1 MPTNAPHRPFRKRPK
16 ATNRNGRVMLAAA
29 TGARPG
35 SCAYRRR
42 RRFPPA
48 SRRTTIPPAHAS
60 GLRRA
65 HRRPGHRRRRHRAHR
80 ERPPRHRP
88 RRRTRPRGVV
98 RIERFIR
105 IERLACFARGRP
117 PKRNEGIVGC
127 PRCRA
132 ARRPPFARNGRARFA
147 FGVGLAGGRR
157 PRTVPCLLRI
167 RALPVLAHYSSSSM
181 ISASE
186 PAPCGIAAT
195 PSDSRMRFSI
205 SRAISG
211 FSRRNSRALSLP
223 WPIFSPL

>member
-1 MPTNAPHRPFRKRPK
+1 MPPRPGPGLARARIDVAGGFLPLRG
-16 ATNRNGRVMLAAA
+16 GRQSRRRTHAVC
-29 TGARPG
+29 GARIAG
-35 SCAYRRR
+35 
-42 RRFPPA
+42 PA
-48 SRRTTIPPAHAS
+48 TAGAGIAHTANA
-60 GLRRA
+60 LRA
-65 HRRPGHRRRRHRAHR
+65 TA
-80 ERPPRHRP
+80 P

-132 ARRPPFARNGRARFA
+132 ARRPPFARNGRARFT

-167 RALPVLAHYSSSSM
+167 RALPILAHYSSSSM